1 MTRVLF
7 DIKEIA
13 NTNFTFGNV
22 AGVAIENLAAKPT
35 IEVERQFLRAPP
47 ANNVNGRIIFT
58 RALVARNI
66 ERGPSRDKLWF
77 VDGYIQY
84 TSRSVGED
92 DPKFDD
98 ATINAIFAEL
108 ESVYNVYNAAIN
120 TYLVLDSAAPGY
132 NEDPVNAM
140 YDFTLEVTELG
151 VPANT

>member
-22 AGVAIENLAAKPT
+22 AGATIENLTAKPT
-35 IEVERQFLRAPP
+35 IEVERTFLRAPP
-47 ANNVNGRIIFT
+47 VNNVNGRIIFT
-58 RALVARNI
+58 QALSARNI

-84 TSRSVGED
+84 DNVS
-92 DPKFDD
+92 KFDD

-151 VPANT
+151 VSANT